1 MTGATVKLDEHG
13 DSEGNFSVVALK
25 PVYYRFQIEEGNF
38 TCPYSM
44 ISVAQ
49 FYRGELLVSVL
60 IIVVGISFLNISTYN
75 IYQL

>member
-1 MTGATVKLDEHG
+1 MYTGMTGATVKLDEHG

-25 PVYYRFQIEEGNF
+25 PVYYRYQVEEGNF

-49 FYRGELLVSVL
+49 FYRNDLLVGVL
-60 IIVVGISFLNISTYN
+60 TL
-75 IYQL
+75 LP